1 MPILELSRTD
11 APLVRAR
18 ALVFEAPVSR
28 ALLTHIEQLA
38 PTDATVLVTG
48 ETGTGK
54 EIIARYLHD
63 RSARAKA
70 PFVAVNCGAL
80 TPSLLESEL
89 FGHERGAFTGAI
101 ASTPGWFEAADKGT
115 LFLDEVGDLP
125 LSAQVKLLRVIQER
139 EVVRVGAR
147 RTIPVDVRLVAATN
161 AQLDQ
166 AVAEGRFR
174 EDLYYRL
181 HVAHLTLAPLRDRR
195 EDVLPLARHFL
206 STYAARLGVADFH
219 LAEDAIA
226 RLLSHSWPG
235 NIREL
240 ENVVHRA
247 LVVARDGRISA
258 SALQLEGKAA
268 VRIRASTLAPEP
280 GAPPESRNVA
290 VHPEPRVAPQQNH
303 CHGND
308 LEPPVAS
315 RLEPRVALESALLSL
330 FESERSRLYEEIEEI
345 VFRTAYRFSDNN
357 QLRAARLLGISRNV
371 VRARLLQYG
380 LLVPASRQD
389 AEGAAPSAG
398 SAAASLENA
407 RALETTSVIRVKPG
421 PNRLRVGH
429 QPFGVLSLLKAT
441 GALEEALA
449 DHGVVVEW
457 TDCATGMQVIDALA
471 AGALDTGVVGEAP
484 PVFAQASRAP
494 VVYLAA
500 EPPAPE
506 GEAIVV
512 LAQSAISRIGDL
524 RGKTIA
530 VSRGANVVYFVVRAL
545 EEAGLTLDDVTL
557 RTLSPVEAR
566 AVFARGEVEAWAIWN
581 PILASLEHSLRTRVL
596 RDARGLAHNR
606 AFYVGRRAFADAHPE
621 VVEAFIG
628 QVGAVGRWANASRE
642 LAARMLASQVGFPQ
656 LAVEAALARTPF
668 DARPLDSEAVDAQQ
682 SIADTFH
689 RLRLI
694 HRPVDVHEAVWAP
707 RRAVRRSA

>member
-1 MPILELSRTD
+1 MPILELSRSD
-11 APLVRAR
+11 VPLVRAR
-18 ALVFEAPVSR
+18 ALVFESPISR
-28 ALLTHIEQLA
+28 ALLTHIERLA
-38 PTDATVLVTG
+38 PTDATVLITG

-54 EIIARYLHD
+54 EIVARYLHN

-101 ASTPGWFEAADKGT
+101 ASTPGWFEAADRGT

-125 LSAQVKLLRVIQER
+125 LTAQVKLLRVVQER

-147 RTIPVDVRLVAATN
+147 RAVAVDVRLVAATN
-161 AQLDQ
+161 ARLDQ

-181 HVAHLTLAPLRDRR
+181 HVAHLTLAPLRDRK
-195 EDVLPLARHFL
+195 EDILPLARHFL
-206 STYAARLGVADFH
+206 STYAARLGVPDVQ
-219 LAEDAIA
+219 LTEDATA
-226 RLLSHSWPG
+226 ALLSHRWPG

-247 LVVARDGRISA
+247 LVVARDGRITA
-258 SALQLEGKAA
+258 NALQLEGTAVFCVRPLSPPPSARDPGGENRDPAPQSAPLAA
-268 VRIRASTLAPEP
+268 PQSGASA
-280 GAPPESRNVA
+280 GSQS
-290 VHPEPRVAPQQNH
+290 EPRA
-303 CHGND
+303 
-308 LEPPVAS
+308 
-315 RLEPRVALESALLSL
+315 ALESALLSL
-330 FESERSRLYEEIEEI
+330 FETERPRLHEEIEEI
-345 VFRTAYRFSDNN
+345 VFRSAYRYSDNN

-380 LLVPASRQD
+380 LLVSGLRRD
-389 AEGAAPSAG
+389 AEGEGRAPQSASAPVEEAAG
-398 SAAASLENA
+398 EN
-407 RALETTSVIRVKPG
+407 SVIRVKPAVKPA
-421 PNRLRVGH
+421 PNHLRVGH

-449 DHGVVVEW
+449 GHGVGVEW
-457 TDCATGMQVIDALA
+457 TDCTTGMQVIDALA
-471 AGALDTGVVGEAP
+471 AGALDIGVVGEAP

-512 LAQSAISRIGDL
+512 PAQSTLSNVADL

-557 RTLSPVEAR
+557 RTLSPFEAR
-566 AVFARGEVEAWAIWN
+566 AAFTRGEVEAWAIWN
-581 PILASLEHSLRTRVL
+581 PILASLAHSMKTRVL
-596 RDARGLAHNR
+596 RDARGLACNR
-606 AFYVGRRAFADAHPE
+606 AFYVGRRAFAGVHPE

-642 LAARMLASQVGFPQ
+642 VAARMLASQVGFPER
-656 LAVEAALARTPF
+656 AVEAALARTPF
-668 DARPLDSEAVDAQQ
+668 DARPLDPEAVNAQQ
-682 SIADTFH
+682 DIADTFH
-689 RLRLI
+689 RLHLI
-694 HRPVDVHEAVWAP
+694 PRPLDVNEVVWAP
-707 RRAVRRSA
+707 CRAVRRSA

>member
-1 MPILELSRTD
+1 MPILELSRTE

-28 ALLTHIEQLA
+28 ALLTHVDQLA

-125 LSAQVKLLRVIQER
+125 LTAQVKLLRVIQER

-147 RTIPVDVRLVAATN
+147 RALPVDVRLVAATN
-161 AQLDQ
+161 TRLDQ
-166 AVAEGRFR
+166 AVADGRFR

-181 HVAHLTLAPLRDRR
+181 HVAHLTLAPLRDRT
-195 EDVLPLARHFL
+195 EDILPLARHFL
-206 STYAARLGVADFH
+206 ATYAARFGIPDVK
-219 LAEDAIA
+219 LAEDAAA
-226 RLLSHSWPG
+226 RLLSHPWPG

-240 ENVVHRA
+240 ENVLHRA
-247 LVVARDGRISA
+247 LVVVRDGRITA
-258 SALQLEGKAA
+258 SALQLEDRA
-268 VRIRASTLAPEP
+268 VPRMRTSIPPQARDPNAETRG
-280 GAPPESRNVA
+280 GAPQ
-290 VHPEPRVAPQQNH
+290 PQ
-303 CHGND
+303 
-308 LEPPVAS
+308 PSA
-315 RLEPRVALESALLSL
+315 ALESALLSF
-330 FESERSRLYEEIEEI
+330 FESDRPKLHEQIEEI
-345 VFRTAYRFSDNN
+345 VFRTAYRYSDNN
-357 QLRAARLLGISRNV
+357 QLRAARLLGISRNI
-371 VRARLLQYG
+371 VRARLMQYG
-380 LLVPASRQD
+380 LLAPASRRD
-389 AEGAAPSAG
+389 CEGGRSRAPVSTTAR
-398 SAAASLENA
+398 LEEA
-407 RALETTSVIRVKPG
+407 RVADTTVVRVKPSNR
-421 PNRLRVGH
+421 PSRLRVGH

-441 GALEEALA
+441 GSLEEALA
-449 DHGVVVEW
+449 DRGVAVEW
-457 TDCATGMQVIDALA
+457 SDCATGMQVIDALA
-471 AGALDTGVVGEAP
+471 AGALDAGVVGEAP
-484 PVFAQASRAP
+484 PVFGQASRAP

-512 LAQSAISRIGDL
+512 PGHSTLSSIADL

-530 VSRGANVVYFVVRAL
+530 VSRGANVIYFVVRAI
-545 EEAGLTLDDVTL
+545 EEAGLALDDVTL
-557 RTLSPVEAR
+557 RTLSPFEAR
-566 AVFARGEVEAWAIWN
+566 AAFSRGEVEAWAVWD
-581 PILASLEHSLRTRVL
+581 PILASVEQSLKTRIL

-621 VVEAFIG
+621 TMEAFIG
-628 QVGAVGRWANASRE
+628 QIGAVGRWANMSRDV
-642 LAARMLASQVGFPQ
+642 AARMLASQVGISE
-656 LAVEAALARTPF
+656 LAVEAALARTLF

-682 SIADTFH
+682 NIADLFH

-694 HRPVDVHEAVWAP
+694 PRPLDVNEAVWVQ
-707 RRAVRRSA
+707 RQAVRRSA